1 MKADRHKRIS
11 IKKKRRYATFKN
23 LMTFMFIIFMIV
35 GVSFVMNKIIIT
47 NEIENLKNKESDTN
61 KDDVYKIIDKVSDSI
76 VTISDDKE
84 KLKNNVFN
92 EGNVSGIILNEDGYI
107 LTSYNAIKGKDKL
120 YIRLS
125 GVANEAIEAKFIG
138 DEEKTD
144 IAVIKISS
152 NNLVPI
158 KFTDYNEIKI
168 GQKVFA
174 VGNAVSATPVGMITP
189 GIITSIDEDIADEND
204 NLYKIIETSA
214 LINKK
219 NLGGVLCDYK
229 GELVGFIGEGN
240 VQSNKENNLS
250 YTLSVKG
257 VKNICEYLI
266 NLTDILGINGGN
278 AIDDQISGVKGV
290 YIQSVKKDGYA
301 ANAGLLPTD
310 IITDIDDKKVETSED
325 LYCAIKLK
333 KSGDSIK
340 CGFLRDGTKS
350 SVIINLK

>member
-11 IKKKRRYATFKN
+11 IKKKRRYATFKT
-23 LMTFMFIIFMIV
+23 LMTFMFILFMVV
-35 GVSFVMNKIIIT
+35 GSSFVVNKIIIT
-47 NEIENLKNKESDTN
+47 NEIENLKNEESDN
-61 KDDVYKIIDKVSDSI
+61 KDDFYKVINKVSDSI

-84 KLKNNVFN
+84 KLENNVFN
-92 EGNVSGIILNEDGYI
+92 EGNVSGIILNEEGYI
-107 LTSYNAIKGKDKL
+107 LTSYKAIKGKDEL

-125 GVANEAIEAKFIG
+125 GVANEAVEAKFIG

-144 IAVIKISS
+144 IAVLKISS
-152 NNLVPI
+152 NNLIPI
-158 KFTDYNEIKI
+158 KFADYNEIKI

-189 GIITSIDEDIADEND
+189 GIITSIDEEIVDGNG
-204 NLYKIIETSA
+204 NLYKVVETSA
-214 LINKK
+214 ITNKK
-219 NLGGVLCDYK
+219 NLGGVLCDYRGK
-229 GELVGFIGEGN
+229 LIGFIGGCSVE
-240 VQSNKENNLS
+240 SNKENNLS
-250 YTLSVKG
+250 YTLSVRG

-278 AIDDQISGVKGV
+278 AIDDPITGVKGV
-290 YIQSVKKDGYA
+290 YIQNIKKDGYA

-310 IITDIDDKKVETSED
+310 IITDIDDKEVETPED
-325 LYCAIKLK
+325 LYYAIKMNK
-333 KSGDSIK
+333 NGDSIK